1 MTRQTAHE
9 ALVEALDDDE
19 GEVYTVVAEPDTRL
33 SQLHAAYEDAK
44 ARADEASKQL
54 KAITDAIKVEL
65 NTAAPEE
72 SRVELRGDAGP
83 ALRLVYSERWTLDS
97 KRMRVEDPETYVRYA
112 RKGGSWTLSK
122 VRA

>member
-1 MTRQTAHE
+1 MTTTHE
-9 ALVEALDDDE
+9 ALVEAMDE

-44 ARADEASKQL
+44 AHADDAAKRL

-65 NTAAPEE
+65 NTAAPDET
-72 SRVELRGDAGP
+72 RVELRGEAGP
-83 ALRLVYSERWTLDS
+83 ALRLAYSERWTLDS
-97 KRMRVEDPETYVRYA
+97 RKMKAEDPETYVRYA
-112 RKGGSWTLSK
+112 RKSGAWSLTK